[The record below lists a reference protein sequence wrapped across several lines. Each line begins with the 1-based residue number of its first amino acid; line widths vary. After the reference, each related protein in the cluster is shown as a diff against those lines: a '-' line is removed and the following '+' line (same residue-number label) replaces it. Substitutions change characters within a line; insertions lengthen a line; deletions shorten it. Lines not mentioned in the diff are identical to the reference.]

1 MITFK
6 TWLITVLL
14 SFYEDQSIIREKKLA
29 LETVDSKIL
38 EDKKRSLWLSGRNRL
53 NKQYD
58 CTSLRGGDYLRELL
72 MK

>member
-6 TWLITVLL
+6 TWLITVLFFTRIGRL
-14 SFYEDQSIIREKKLA
+14 LEKKKLA

-58 CTSLRGGDYLRELL
+58 CASLRGGDYLRELL